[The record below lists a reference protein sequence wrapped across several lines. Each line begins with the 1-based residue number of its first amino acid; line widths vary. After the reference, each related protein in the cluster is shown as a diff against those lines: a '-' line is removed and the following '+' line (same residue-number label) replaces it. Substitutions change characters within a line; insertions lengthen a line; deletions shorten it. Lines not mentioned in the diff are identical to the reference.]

1 MARAGHPPLPA
12 VVPVFAIP
20 GTILLPGGAL
30 PLIVFEPRY
39 LALIDDCLGE
49 GRMLALVQ
57 PRTEPGG
64 PVGGPAGGLH
74 AVGCVGR
81 VTTFVETGDGRY
93 LVTVTGMARFRLSGE
108 SEGRS
113 GYRRVM
119 ADYSPFPTDLTAR
132 GDAPIDRQPLLAV
145 LRRYMSGHG
154 MAADLAELEKADDAE
169 LTVRL
174 ALACPFTPDEK
185 QALLEAADNAARCRL
200 MTSLIQK
207 ELLAECVSTSIH

>member
-1 MARAGHPPLPA
+1 MMARAGLPPLPA
-12 VVPVFAIP
+12 VVPVFAVP

-64 PVGGPAGGLH
+64 PVSGLH
-74 AVGCVGR
+74 GVGCVGR

-93 LVTVTGMARFRLSGE
+93 LVTVTGMARFRLCGE
-108 SEGRS
+108 SEGHA
-113 GYRRVM
+113 GYRRVI
-119 ADYSPFPTDLTAR
+119 ADYSPFATDLTAR
-132 GDAPIDRQPLLAV
+132 DETPIDRQPLLAV
-145 LRRYMSGHG
+145 LRRYMTGHG
-154 MAADLAELEKADDAE
+154 MGADLAELEKADDTE

-174 ALACPFTPDEK
+174 AMACPFTPDEK
-185 QALLEAADNAARCRL
+185 QALLEAADNAERCRL

-207 ELLAECVSTSIH
+207 ELLTECVSTSIH

>member
-1 MARAGHPPLPA
+1 MARAGLPPLPP
-12 VVPVFAIP
+12 VVPVFAVP

-30 PLIVFEPRY
+30 PLIVFEARY

-64 PVGGPAGGLH
+64 PVSGLY
-74 AVGCVGR
+74 ATGCVGR
-81 VTTFVETGDGRY
+81 ITTFVETGDGRY
-93 LVTVTGMARFRLSGE
+93 LITVTGMARFHLRGE

-119 ADYSPFPTDLTAR
+119 ADYSSFSSDLTD
-132 GDAPIDRQPLLAV
+132 GDSAPIDRQPLLAV
-145 LRRYMSGHG
+145 LRRYLTGHG
-154 MAADLAELEKADDAE
+154 MGADLAELEKADDTE

-174 ALACPFTPDEK
+174 AMACPFSPDEK
-185 QALLEAADNAARCRL
+185 QALLEAPDNAERCRL
-200 MTSLIQK
+200 MTALIQK
-207 ELLAECVSTSIH
+207 ELLTECVSTSIH

>member
-1 MARAGHPPLPA
+1 MGRAGLPPLPA
-12 VVPVFAIP
+12 VVPVFAVP

-64 PVGGPAGGLH
+64 PVGGLH

-81 VTTFVETGDGRY
+81 ITTFVETGDGRY

-108 SEGRS
+108 SDGRS
-113 GYRRVM
+113 GYRRVV
-119 ADYSPFPTDLTAR
+119 ADYTPFLNDL
-132 GDAPIDRQPLLAV
+132 GDRDNSPIDRQPLLAV
-145 LRRYMSGHG
+145 LRRYLTGHG
-154 MAADLAELEKADDAE
+154 MGADLAELEKADDAE

-185 QALLEAADNAARCRL
+185 QALLEASDNAERCRL

-207 ELLAECVSTSIH
+207 ELLTECVSTSIH